1 MKKYCCFLLIA
12 LMTFLS
18 VLSGC
23 SSSSTT
29 DEQAANEGGKSE
41 TNDNYKFGIVLKQLN
56 TEYWK
61 IVMSGAKD
69 AAKKYGVDVEFLGPT
84 SETQYVEQIKMIE
97 DQIATGVD
105 TLIVAPSQSEA
116 VLPVLSSAH
125 QKEIPVILVD
135 SDADFDDKVSF
146 IGTGNLDAAKL
157 GGKFISNKL
166 KSGDK
171 VAILRG
177 QMGSK
182 TFDDRVEGFESAL
195 KDKNIEFIV
204 QDAQHDR
211 EKSVNIMENI
221 LTANPDVKAV
231 FAASDEMALGAVK
244 ALKNKVRTDIPVIG
258 FDGTPNGLAALQEG
272 DMLANIAQNPYMMG
286 YLSVETAY
294 KAKQGEKVEK
304 RIDSGAKVIT
314 EENVEEEMKKI
325 KEYLGK

>member
-1 MKKYCCFLLIA
+1 MKKYCGFLLIV
-12 LMTFLS
+12 LMTILS

-29 DEQAANEGGKSE
+29 GEQAANEGGKGE

-61 IVMSGAKD
+61 MVMAGAKD
-69 AAKKYGVDVEFLGPT
+69 AAKKYGVGVEFLGPT
-84 SETQYVEQIKMIE
+84 SENQYEQQIKMIE

-105 TLIVAPSQSEA
+105 ALIVAPSQSEA
-116 VLPVLSSAH
+116 VLPVFNSAH
-125 QKEIPVILVD
+125 QKGISVLLVD
-135 SDADFDDKVSF
+135 SDANFDDKVSF
-146 IGTGNLDAAKL
+146 IGTGNVEAAKL
-157 GGKFISNKL
+157 GGEFLSDKVKN
-166 KSGDK
+166 GDK

-182 TFDDRVEGFESAL
+182 TFDERVEGFKSAL
-195 KDKNIEFIV
+195 KDKNIEFVI

-244 ALKNKVRTDIPVIG
+244 ALKNEGRTDIPVIG
-258 FDGTPNGLAALQEG
+258 FDGTPNGLAALQKG
-272 DMLANIAQNPYMMG
+272 DMLANVAQNPYMMG

-314 EENVEEEMKKI
+314 KENVAEELEKI
-325 KEYLGK
+325 KTYLGE